1 MASALLKPSSRASE
15 STWANAEKKLFDK
28 DTQGFLTALAFQEVD
43 YTRVDATLRKFVQLV
58 DERLNPATNYVNLA
72 DVTQQSAALSPGKV
86 IVEARGSSSTR
97 TALRG
102 HVDLDVGLCFPENFK
117 ILLEKDGEQVQ
128 RSIGQVLGALDLEDC
143 LADPNVNGRSP
154 SGNQIITKDGLHVVL
169 LYVWGKL
176 VSNNAGTFALKE
188 EYSPANITAQTT
200 MEVKV
205 TTPLKIEIHPS
216 KTLSTLTRSISA
228 RITEGPYPGLE
239 LDIFI
244 DLITTRFAG
253 QEVLVGVDKDGPL
266 GVRQYRVETSIPS
279 GKEWLAPN
287 PLGVVDRTALLAL
300 KWWRNSIKDDT
311 TIPDFQVSN
320 GVNLEHGL
328 NLLRTRSGIRV
339 AARPRPEGDKISR
352 SSPIISSLRWKPCTS
367 YQQRILFISPPGLRF
382 HSPLSE
388 LWML

>member
-1 MASALLKPSSRASE
+1 
-15 STWANAEKKLFDK
+15 
-28 DTQGFLTALAFQEVD
+28 LTALAFQEAE
-43 YTRVDATLRKFVQLV
+43 YAPVDATLRKFVQLV
-58 DERLNPATNYVNLA
+58 DQRLNPATNYVNLA
-72 DVTQQSAALSPGKV
+72 NVTQQSAALSPGKV
-86 IVEARGSSSTR
+86 IVQARGSISTR

-102 HVDLDVGLCFPENFK
+102 HVDLDLGLCFPENFK
-117 ILLEKDGEQVQ
+117 ILLEKENGQQVQ
-128 RSIGQVLGALDLEDC
+128 RSIGQVLGALSLEEC
-143 LADPNVNGRSP
+143 LANHNVTGRGP
-154 SGNQIITKDGLHVVL
+154 SGNQIITKDGLHVAL

-176 VSNNAGTFALKE
+176 VSDNPETFALKE
-188 EYSPANITAQTT
+188 AYSPEKITHETT

-228 RITEGPYPGLE
+228 QITEGPYPDLE

-279 GKEWLAPN
+279 GKEWLVPN

-311 TIPDFQVSN
+311 TIPAFQVSS

-339 AARPRPEGDKISR
+339 SARPETEGDKISR
-352 SSPIISSLRWKPCTS
+352 SSPIISSLR
-367 YQQRILFISPPGLRF
+367 
-382 HSPLSE
+382 
-388 LWML
+388 